1 MGRKRKYH
9 SEKERRDA
17 QRKWQMEH
25 YKRNSEEIKAKARQK
40 YRELKRKEFY
50 DKKVQDMYGK
60 IE

>member
-1 MGRKRKYH
+1 MGSKRKYH

-25 YKRNSEEIKAKARQK
+25 YKRNAEEIKAKARQK
-40 YRELKRKEFY
+40 YREQKRKEFY
-50 DKKVQDMYGK
+50 DKKVQDMYGN